1 MNFREAD
8 KADAEGIASL
18 HATSWRFAYRG
29 SLSDAYLDGPIE
41 EERSEFWRGRF
52 ERPAENQF
60 VAVAESRGKL
70 VGFACAYGG
79 EDPQWGTF
87 LDNLHVEPIHHRK
100 GIGAR
105 LMAEVAFWSARSYPG
120 QGIYLWVL
128 ESNQRARRFYE
139 RVGAEIGGHDLWTPP
154 DGSALP
160 KLRLVW
166 RRAEALSAG
175 VAGVPVDEAVA

>member
-41 EERSEFWRGRF
+41 AERSAFWRGRF

-60 VAVAESRGKL
+60 VVVAEFMGKL

-79 EDPQWGTF
+79 EDLKWGTF
-87 LDNLHVEPIHHRK
+87 LDNLHVAPERHRK

-105 LMAEVAFWSARSYPG
+105 LMAEVASWSAASFPG

-139 RVGAEIGGHDLWTPP
+139 RVGAEIGGRDLWTPP
-154 DGSALP
+154 DGTALP

-166 RRAEALSAG
+166 RSAGELSAG
-175 VAGVPVDEAVA
+175 VADIPLDESAA